1 MKKLIFFM
9 LFMLLIILTFNIN
22 AQSFPDYYDKYVD
35 DFAHIFNNDQV
46 NELRNTLIEVDR
58 NTTAEVVV
66 VTINSTEP
74 LTPSQYRTEL
84 FNKWK
89 IGKADNDNGLLILYS
104 LKENRIEIETGYGL
118 EGILPDSKLGRMLDE
133 DYVPYRDKNEV
144 AQGIILFTKDVA
156 KVIQDNKEEV
166 LSPNKDYSY
175 KTNVLFFLFPFAFL
189 IIFIITI
196 YKIINTGGRKCKKDR
211 LHMKYIGLVAGY
223 YVYKC
228 AKGHTEKME
237 KSFFNN
243 HLGGRYNSGFGGGGF
258 SGGGFSGGG
267 FGGFGGGG
275 SGGGGVGR

>member
-1 MKKLIFFM
+1 MKKLFI
-9 LFMLLIILTFNIN
+9 LIILLIITNVN
-22 AQSFPDYYDKYVD
+22 AQEFPNPYDDNVN
-35 DFAHIFNNDQV
+35 DFAKIFNQDEIS
-46 NELRNTLIEVDR
+46 ELKTILSKVEQ
-58 NTTAEVVV
+58 NTTAEVVI
-66 VTINSTEP
+66 VTIQTSRP
-74 LTPSQYRTEL
+74 LIPSQYRTEL

-89 IGKADNDNGLLILYS
+89 IGNEEKDNGLLILYS
-104 LKENRIEIETGYGL
+104 LKENRIEVETGYGL

>member
-1 MKKLIFFM
+1 M
-9 LFMLLIILTFNIN
+9 LFMLLIIISINLN
-22 AQSFPDYYDKYVD
+22 AQDFPNYYDKYVD
-35 DFAHIFNNDQV
+35 DFAHIFNNNQI

-133 DYVPYRDKNEV
+133 DYVPYRDKNQV
-144 AQGIILFTKDVA
+144 TQGIVLFAKDVA
-156 KVIQDNKEEV
+156 KVIQDNKQEV
-166 LSPNKDYSY
+166 LSPNKGYSGFNMY
-175 KTNVLFFLFPFAFL
+175 SFGISTFISLLFPFAFL
-189 IIFIITI
+189 IIFIIII
-196 YKIINTGGRKCKKDR
+196 YKIVNTGGRRCKKDH
-211 LHMKYIGLVAGY
+211 LHMKYLGLIAGY

-228 AKGHTEKME
+228 AKGHTENIK

-243 HLGGRYNSGFGGGGF
+243 HEKIKK
-258 SGGGFSGGG
+258 
-267 FGGFGGGG
+267 
-275 SGGGGVGR
+275 